1 MDIEARMEGTR
12 MTGSRNHE
20 AGVMA
25 MRRSAVL
32 ALGAAMTA
40 MLALAAPVRAASPG
54 TNGRIAFSGCG
65 KNGCVVSTML
75 PNGTDVHHLTAGN
88 APDWSPDGQKIAF
101 DDIRNG
107 QPQVFTMNADGSDVQ
122 QLTHLAGGAADP
134 SYSPDGSL
142 LVFDHLPPSGCCGNI
157 WSIRPDGT
165 GLHQIT
171 HFTTENFPFQP
182 EFSPDG
188 QRIVFWEQSAHG
200 GEFAAIF
207 VMRADGT
214 DIRQVT
220 PLRLD
225 AAHPKWS
232 PDGSKIIFNNDA
244 HLNVGDIFTIRPDG
258 TGLKRL
264 TDVIPLGEADFRP
277 DFSPDGTMIVFD
289 QLEGSQPISVW
300 TMRSDGNN
308 AKIIKSNG
316 VEPNWGPR
324 RS

>member
-1 MDIEARMEGTR
+1 
-12 MTGSRNHE
+12 MTGSQKHE
-20 AGVMA
+20 VGVVA

-32 ALGAAMTA
+32 ALGASMLAT
-40 MLALAAPVRAASPG
+40 LALAAPVQAASSG
-54 TNGRIAFSGCG
+54 TNGRIAFSACG
-65 KNGCVVSTML
+65 PKVCVVSTML
-75 PNGTDVHHLTAGN
+75 PNGTQVHHLAGGTGGN

-101 DDIRNG
+101 DDAGRNG
-107 QPQVFTMNADGSDVQ
+107 LPQLFTMNADGTDVQ
-122 QLTHLAGGAADP
+122 QVTHLAGGAADP
-134 SYSPDGSL
+134 SYSPDGSW

-157 WSIRPDGT
+157 FAIRPDGT

-171 HFTTENFPFQP
+171 HFTTQTFPFQP

-200 GEFAAIF
+200 GKFAAIF

-220 PLRLD
+220 PLRMD

-244 HLNVGDIFTIRPDG
+244 HLSVGDIFTIRPDG

-264 TDVIPLGEADFRP
+264 TDVIPLGEADFRA

-289 QLEGSQPISVW
+289 QLNGSQPISVW
-300 TMRSDGNN
+300 TMRANGNN
-308 AKIIKSNG
+308 AKVINSNG
-316 VEPNWGPR
+316 AQPNWGPR